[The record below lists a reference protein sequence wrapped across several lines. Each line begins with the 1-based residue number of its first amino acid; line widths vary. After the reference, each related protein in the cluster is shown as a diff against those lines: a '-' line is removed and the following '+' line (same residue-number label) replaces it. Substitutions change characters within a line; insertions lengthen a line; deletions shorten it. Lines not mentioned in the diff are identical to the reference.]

1 MRRPSLPWRRLGLH
15 YSMFKNSK
23 SPGLIPRG
31 SAHALRLPAKFEK
44 FVAFLWQ
51 IAPIM
56 PVLPTYP
63 VYKRAPLQPCR
74 TMPIKSTGFTGCG
87 KTPYL
92 MAVTEFLRELIYRR
106 SMRGEDQKQSLMFSY
121 LTLAQRIPADH
132 PARPIR

>member
-63 VYKRAPLQPCR
+63 VYKRARLQPCR

-92 MAVTEFLRELIYRR
+92 PDGGHRVFAGIDLSHEYARRGSEAVFDVQLFNLG
-106 SMRGEDQKQSLMFSY
+106 S
-121 LTLAQRIPADH
+121 AD
-132 PARPIR
+132 PC